1 MTDVTIES
9 AIMSVQHSFIVD
21 NWNDGARLG
30 TLTVFGAIAQK
41 FRGPVGTSAPS
52 GYTKTYNYDDRMH
65 YRNPPAFLDA
75 LTAAWDVVRV
85 TSRSRQSD
93 GTRRAELPRP
103 GAARLPGAQSVL
115 RGRAY
120 G

>member
-1 MTDVTIES
+1 MIAANYVRVMHGVDGSGNNVAATTMNDVTIES

-75 LTAAWDVVRV
+75 LTAAWDVVRTNEQV
-85 TSRSRQSD
+85 P
-93 GTRRAELPRP
+93 AI
-103 GAARLPGAQSVL
+103 
-115 RGRAY
+115 
-120 G
+120 